1 MFDGS
6 DKKITNRGVGRP
18 LKKSLD
24 YKCDKRKLIL
34 RASRHLFLN
43 MDYEKVSIRKIA
55 KLSGVNPS
63 LIAYY
68 FIDKEGVYKDLL
80 KGIVFEQEKQF
91 LEVSESLKGRNMASL
106 IDSHLEMM
114 KQEPNIINL
123 FFKVYFTKNKTERR
137 VIIDYFIRPNDTFIK
152 SKLADEKSK
161 QDERFFCLMPG
172 LIFTS
177 ALMQCL
183 DKGNRDKIF
192 PSDFENDLRRS
203 IYSIDSDF
211 LSESSDAFDK
221 VTHTR

>member
-80 KGIVFEQEKQF
+80 KGIVFEQEKRF
-91 LEVSESLKGRNMASL
+91 VEVSESLKGRNMASL

-114 KQEPNIINL
+114 KQEPKIIIL

-137 VIIDYFIRPNDTFIK
+137 MIIDHFIRPNDTFIK
-152 SKLADEKSK
+152 SKLGDEKSK
-161 QDERFFCLMPG
+161 QDERFFGLMPG

-183 DKGNRDKIF
+183 DKDNRDKIF

-211 LSESSDAFDK
+211 LSESGDACDK
-221 VTHTR
+221 VTHTA